1 MSLSKRT
8 IAISAAAVL
17 GVAAVGTYG
26 LVSSAGASQQ
36 PAAPAATPVDVA
48 PVVARNVAE
57 WDEFSGRIEAVERVE
72 IRPLVGGTVTGSVAI
87 GIVTGGTLVGIALLA
102 LLIWLPSA
110 WRSALAVACLS
121 IGIVLVNITPENP
134 YQNTPAFL
142 FASQQTHLSSFS
154 NIVRVLSQLWPFA
167 TIALLCVLGRHAGPP
182 LQTENAA

>member
-72 IRPLVGGTVTGSVAI
+72 IRPLVGGTVTAVHFKDGSIVKKGDPLFTIDPRPYAAEVARTQAALTAAKSR
-87 GIVTGGTLVGIALLA
+87 VAYTRSEERRVGKECRL
-102 LLIWLPSA
+102 
-110 WRSALAVACLS
+110 
-121 IGIVLVNITPENP
+121 
-134 YQNTPAFL
+134 
-142 FASQQTHLSSFS
+142 
-154 NIVRVLSQLWPFA
+154 
-167 TIALLCVLGRHAGPP
+167 
-182 LQTENAA
+182 